1 MPDCDCHV
9 PERDCFTC
17 IKAGQLCTR
26 RTEPVKDCVPVLL
39 TDKQIKAEDE
49 LLASVQNQ
57 EKRKAVNTPDNS
69 PKSKPRVKRNK
80 ESKKDDQAASK
91 LNELGNKKARA
102 RKSSLKLPH
111 RVVEA
116 LKAALCA
123 GTRAFARKISIKAK
137 KVMLLTRFKGSGTKK
152 TSTQTATPD
161 ASPLASRKRPQLRG
175 NGGPAAR
182 LPRPS
187 TLPTNPVTRQQ
198 SPPLNLRPVNG
209 K

>member
-1 MPDCDCHV
+1 
-9 PERDCFTC
+9 
-17 IKAGQLCTR
+17 
-26 RTEPVKDCVPVLL
+26 VKDCVPVLL

-91 LNELGNKKARA
+91 LTESGSKTTRA
-102 RKSSLKLPH
+102 RKSSLKLPR
-111 RVVEA
+111 RVAEA
-116 LKAALCA
+116 IRAALCT
-123 GTRAFARKISIKAK
+123 GTRAFARKLNIKAK
-137 KVMLLTRFKGSGTKK
+137 QVMLLTPFKGSGTKK

-182 LPRPS
+182 VPRPP
-187 TLPTNPVTRQQ
+187 TFPTNPVTRQQ
-198 SPPLNLRPVNG
+198 SPTLNLRPVIG